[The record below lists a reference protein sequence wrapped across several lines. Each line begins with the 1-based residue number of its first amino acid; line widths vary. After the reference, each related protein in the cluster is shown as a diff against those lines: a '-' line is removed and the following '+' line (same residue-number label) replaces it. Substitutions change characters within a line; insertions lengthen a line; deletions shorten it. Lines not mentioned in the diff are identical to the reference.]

1 MKYYSFDDIQRSH
14 NISREALKQRVKSGK
29 LKAEKLQ
36 MSEDNPN
43 HFKYI
48 IPETELSKL
57 AEFQTSIPVASK
69 NAQPDYYVNRWAK
82 QEEQHRKW
90 QEEYQHRHEESK
102 RQIAEVHKR
111 RKNYYEYMH
120 SEEWRQKRLKVL
132 KRDGFRCQMCGTAK
146 NLRVHHI
153 NYEHLGTDAELD
165 DLITLCDECH
175 RKIHEQDIKK
185 KAPLSLFDDD
195 ELPDSNSAMF
205 QLALRLLREY
215 GQDRIRA
222 WDIFNEARRKR
233 EPSMSAQECSKIWLN
248 AWRTVDDWC
257 V

>member
-1 MKYYSFDDIQRSH
+1 MRYYSFDDIQRSH

-48 IPETELSKL
+48 IPETELPKL

-69 NAQPDYYVNRWAK
+69 NAQPDYYKNRWAR
-82 QEEQHRKW
+82 QEERLK
-90 QEEYQHRHEESK
+90 EYQ
-102 RQIAEVHKR
+102 KR
-111 RKNYYEYMH
+111 REERQPKRSYYEYMH
-120 SEEWRQKRLKVL
+120 SEEWRQKRLKIL

-153 NYEHLGTDAELD
+153 NYEHLDTDAELD

-222 WDIFNEARRKR
+222 WDIFNEARRKC
-233 EPSMSAQECSKIWLN
+233 EPPMSERECSKLWLY
-248 AWRTVDDWC
+248 AWRTVDDWR